1 MAEKHNTNQVLR
13 LARSLITKLQ
23 NVINKINE

>member
-13 LARSLITKLQ
+13 LARGLITKLQ

>member
-13 LARSLITKLQ
+13 LARSLVVKLQ
-23 NVINKINE
+23 NVIKRIKE